1 MSTQQLIQIIL
12 KTVLIL
18 LLFFIGQT
26 AKAQYFVKSYDFP
39 PFTTRTDISRSIEH
53 DITSGWS
60 NAGYSNSTPNA
71 GGFDWML
78 FRLDNSGF
86 VKGTAFLG
94 FNGNDT
100 CYSHIQLGTARRD
113 YVLAGSY
120 YDVVSGKNK
129 ASFSILDT
137 NCSHLI
143 SKQISDTLG
152 HTYRQVAV
160 DPSNKFTLVGY
171 IEDKMSPGPIP
182 QNKVLAAQYSPTGI
196 LIWAYWYFS
205 PSGSSTDEAFSI
217 CYQPTDNSYAI
228 TGRTDSSSLGPN
240 FNVLVIKLNAAGIP
254 IWSKSYRH
262 VITGPGV
269 NYNSRRIIPMLDGGF
284 VIIGWA
290 KAGEISDRNIWVF
303 RINSLGLPI
312 WSATYGSP
320 LIIEEGHSIILS
332 SDGTLVFTGFT
343 NALGTEDILSVKIPA
358 MPPLVPIWVRIFD
371 RVTLSDRGY
380 DLEEVFSPAGYIF
393 TGQVLPT
400 ISSSLDPFLMRT
412 DNIGNVAP
420 GCVDS
425 ITLLSGAPEVYYR
438 SLLLYPEPVSDTII
452 HPTKINPTPVVR
464 NLCIMS
470 NVTGNQSNTPIEYKL
485 KQNYPNPY
493 NPTTNIEFSI
503 PIDGFIT
510 LEIYDVAGRK
520 IDYLINEFKK
530 RGSYI
535 VSFNVSD
542 LPSGVYFYRLMVGD
556 PESSSGQIF
565 VDVKRMV
572 LIK

>member
-1 MSTQQLIQIIL
+1 MSTQQLIQTII
-12 KTVLIL
+12 KTVLISL

-26 AKAQYFVKSYDFP
+26 ANAQYYVRSYDFP
-39 PFTTRTDISRSIEH
+39 PFTTRTEVGRSIEH
-53 DITSGWS
+53 DLTSGWS
-60 NAGYSNSTPNA
+60 IAGYSNSMPNA

-78 FRLDNSGF
+78 FRLDNSGL
-86 VKGTAFLG
+86 VKGTVLLG

-120 YDVVSGKNK
+120 YDFVSGKSK

-137 NCSHLI
+137 NCGHII
-143 SKQISDTLG
+143 SKQISDTLE
-152 HTYRQVAV
+152 HTYRQVAI
-160 DPSNKFTLVGY
+160 DPSNKFTLAGY
-171 IEDKMSPGPIP
+171 TEDKMSPGPIHK
-182 QNKVLAAQYSPTGI
+182 NKVLAAQYSPTGA
-196 LIWAYWYFS
+196 LIWAYWYFPLS
-205 PSGSSTDEAFSI
+205 GPSTQEVFSI

-228 TGRTDSSSLGPN
+228 TGRTDSSSIGPR

-262 VITGPGV
+262 VIPGV
-269 NYNSRRIIPMLDGGF
+269 NYNSRRIIPMPDGGF
-284 VIIGWA
+284 VIIGSVNVS
-290 KAGEISDRNIWVF
+290 EISDRNIWVF
-303 RINSLGLPI
+303 RIDALGVPI
-312 WSATYGSP
+312 WSATYGAP
-320 LIIEEGHSIILS
+320 LINEEGHSIILS

-343 NALGTEDILSVKIPA
+343 NALGTEDVLNVKILA

-393 TGQVLPT
+393 TGQTLPT

-412 DNIGNVAP
+412 DNIGNVTT

-425 ITLLSGAPEVYYR
+425 ITLLSGELEVYYQ

-452 HPTKINPTPVVR
+452 HPTKIKPTPSVR
-464 NLCIMS
+464 NLCIIS
-470 NVTGNQSNTPIEYKL
+470 NVIGNQGNFPNEYKL

-493 NPTTNIEFSI
+493 NPTTNIEFAI
-503 PIDGFIT
+503 PIDGFVT
-510 LEIYDVAGRK
+510 LGIYDVTGRE

-542 LPSGVYFYRLMVGD
+542 LPSGVYFYRLTAGN
-556 PESSSGQIF
+556 PKSSSGQVFI
-565 VDVKRMV
+565 DAKKMV
-572 LIK
+572 LLK